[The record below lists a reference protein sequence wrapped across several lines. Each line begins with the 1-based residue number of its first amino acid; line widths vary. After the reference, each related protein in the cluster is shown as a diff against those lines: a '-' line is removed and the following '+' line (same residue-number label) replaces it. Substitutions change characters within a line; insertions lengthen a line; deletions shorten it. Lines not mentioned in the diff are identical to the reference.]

1 MLKGTKSVSLSYQ
14 SMVGE
19 NHDQVAVYMTA
30 SIPESGRSNSNKTI
44 QNLDLYEANKTE
56 CRQDMAEFDQ
66 MLWELEDQTTDDEP
80 AQGSDTSTDQTTE
93 NGEVL

>member
-14 SMVGE
+14 SMVGK

-30 SIPESGRSNSNKTI
+30 QIPDSGRSTSNKTI

-56 CRQDMAEFDQ
+56 RRADMAEFDQ
-66 MLWELEDQTTDDEP
+66 MLWELEDQTADDEP
-80 AQGSDTSTDQTTE
+80 EQGTDASTE
-93 NGEVL
+93 YEEVM